1 MQLVHVKMKNGEDL
15 LAYLGEHNDRKIELI
30 TPITVVIDPTYGMFA
45 KSWLMLS
52 ELNSVTVDSTNI
64 MFFSTA
70 SRKAVDYYD
79 EFMHRMVENK
89 QRQSVEDDT
98 EFTSELEEIFGAM
111 MESKSSMKH

>member
-1 MQLVHVKMKNGEDL
+1 MKLIHVKMKNGEDV
-15 LAYLGEHNDRKIELI
+15 LAYLGEQDTHRIELI
-30 TPITVVIDPTYGMFA
+30 TPIAVVVDPTYGMFA

-52 ELNSVTVDSTNI
+52 ELNSITININNI

-70 SRKAVDYYD
+70 SRKAIDYYD
-79 EFMHRMVENK
+79 EFMHRLAEGA

-111 MESKSSMKH
+111 MDSKSSIKH